1 MAHESY
7 PVQDTPFGVLFST
20 RTDPDGNCFY
30 HAYLQSVEDSTYSTY
45 STEDRKKR
53 VQVIRNYIQEHLTP
67 EDIFELVDTQ
77 SFENLKKFIDGYL
90 TATKRQPIVYHE
102 SDMSIRGYVK
112 AIEKTFPGIDKEE
125 GFVQR
130 VQQLIVNY
138 GNQVADYFSKDG
150 TWMNDTFIPLFSKKL
165 QVDIVFISSR
175 TGNPI
180 QLAVRQNLPAVI
192 VMYHTGDHFESM
204 GIDARGEKIRVFTP
218 QAIEKLFGT
227 F

>member
-7 PVQDTPFGVLFST
+7 IVQDTPFGKLFST

-30 HAYLQSVEDSTYSTY
+30 HAYLQAVEDSSYSSY
-45 STEDRKKR
+45 SSEDRKKR
-53 VQVIRNYIQEHLTP
+53 VKVIRSYIQQHLTP

-77 SFENLKKFIDGYL
+77 SFENLKKFIDLYL
-90 TATKRQPIVYHE
+90 TTSKREPVDYHE

-112 AIEKTFPGIDKEE
+112 TIEKTYSGIDKEP

-138 GNQVADYFSKDG
+138 GNQVAEYFAKDG

-175 TGNPI
+175 TGAPI
-180 QLAVRQNLPAVI
+180 QLAIRQHFPAVI
-192 VMYHTGDHFESM
+192 VMFHTGDHFESM
-204 GIDARGEKIRVFTP
+204 GVDTGREKIRVFTP
-218 QAIEKLFGT
+218 QSIEKLFGV
-227 F
+227 

>member
-7 PVQDTPFGVLFST
+7 TVQETPFGKLFST

-30 HAYLQSVEDSTYSTY
+30 HAYLQAVEDSTYSLY

-53 VQVIRNYIQEHLTP
+53 VQVIRDYIQDHLTP
-67 EDIFELVDTQ
+67 EDIFELNDSQ
-77 SFENLKKFIDGYL
+77 SFENLKKYIDAYL
-90 TATKRQPIVYHE
+90 TSTRRAPIEYNQ
-102 SDMSIRGYVK
+102 SDLSVRGYVK
-112 AIEKTFPGIDKEE
+112 AVEQAYDGINKEE
-125 GFVQR
+125 GFVRQ
-130 VQQLIVNY
+130 VQNLIVNY
-138 GNQVADYFSKDG
+138 GNQVAKYFAKDG
-150 TWMNDTFIPLFSKKL
+150 TWMNDTFIPIFSKKL

-180 QLAVRQNLPAVI
+180 QLAMRQNFPAVI

-204 GIDARGEKIRVFTP
+204 GIDTGKEKIRVFTP
-218 QAIEKLFGT
+218 DAIEKLFGK